1 MFLMVNYMKK
11 AIFLDRDGVINKEVN
26 YLIRKKDI
34 KIINGVPEAL
44 KELKDRG
51 FMLIVISNQPSVAR
65 GWVTKEGIEE
75 INNEINRRIKE
86 KSDIEIDKFYFCP
99 HHPNATLK
107 KFRKICK
114 CRKPCPGMI
123 LQATKEFDINLEESW
138 VIGDRISDIATGKE
152 VGCKTILIEKEYSY
166 NKIEGKDFNINIKP
180 DFKAKDLFA
189 AIKKI

>member
-107 KFRKICK
+107 KSLPPPPSFFVFLQFVISLPNLIISSKL
-114 CRKPCPGMI
+114 I
-123 LQATKEFDINLEESW
+123 LFS
-138 VIGDRISDIATGKE
+138 
-152 VGCKTILIEKEYSY
+152 
-166 NKIEGKDFNINIKP
+166 
-180 DFKAKDLFA
+180 
-189 AIKKI
+189 